1 MLIYKVLLVDDEEEV
16 MDMIERRISWPELG
30 FEVVGKAQNG
40 IKALEIS
47 EKLQPDVVITDIKM
61 PYMDGLE
68 LARNLKQDNPCVRI
82 LILTGFDEFEYAKE
96 AVRLEID
103 EYILKPVNAIELS
116 DCLKRLKNVL
126 DREREEKLNIRKLE
140 QYYTESLPV
149 LQIGP
154 PLQRFLSCRLIFSA
168 RLWKDRSP
176 VGKYTNIFVT
186 IRYRCRDHITAVQ
199 SCIHRKTIFPMGC
212 PRSFS
217 PCLSKGRHGKDSV
230 TDGIA
235 DFLHIL
241 AI

>member
-126 DREREEKLNIRKLE
+126 DREREEKLNIRKL
-140 QYYTESLPV
+140 
-149 LQIGP
+149 
-154 PLQRFLSCRLIFSA
+154 IFSA

-186 IRYRCRDHITAVQ
+186 IRYRCRDHIIAVQ

>member
-68 LARNLKQDNPCVRI
+68 LARSLKQDNPCVRI

-126 DREREEKLNIRKLE
+126 DREREEKLNIRNDMKKLVKLFDKTGNE
-140 QYYTESLPV
+140 LVPDNIKNTKSTSKTDTY
-149 LQIGP
+149 
-154 PLQRFLSCRLIFSA
+154 SCNYINNIYKRC
-168 RLWKDRSP
+168 
-176 VGKYTNIFVT
+176 KY
-186 IRYRCRDHITAVQ
+186 
-199 SCIHRKTIFPMGC
+199 K
-212 PRSFS
+212 
-217 PCLSKGRHGKDSV
+217 K
-230 TDGIA
+230 
-235 DFLHIL
+235 
-241 AI
+241 

>member
-149 LQIGP
+149 LQT
-154 PLQRFLSCRLIFSA
+154 IFSA

-199 SCIHRKTIFPMGC
+199 SCIPRKTIFQMGC

>member
-126 DREREEKLNIRKLE
+126 DREREEKLKEIYEGLEEIKENWSSIIR
-140 QYYTESLPV
+140 SP
-149 LQIGP
+149 
-154 PLQRFLSCRLIFSA
+154 FLSCRLIFSA

-199 SCIHRKTIFPMGC
+199 SCIPRKTIFQMGC